1 MAESCWWV
9 YNVIISILLKE
20 GWYFYE
26 YPWNET
32 DIRFVWLSS
41 LYNPFNSFGERSIA
55 KKYCPVSL
63 LSVICKI
70 LEKLLNY
77 ELFND
82 SEKCVLFFYLQCCFR
97 SSWSTADLLT
107 NVSGRTDRIFSK
119 SGVTWAVA
127 LDVCKAFDRVWHTS
141 PLHKQK
147 SYEIS
152 LKLFGHIKY
161 FLKNKWLL
169 FSFWMGSLAKC
180 IQLIL
185 EFLKALF
192 LVLHYSYYI

>member
-82 SEKCVLFFYLQCCFR
+82 SEKCVLFFIY
-97 SSWSTADLLT
+97 
-107 NVSGRTDRIFSK
+107 NVVSGLLDQLQIFWQMCL
-119 SGVTWAVA
+119 V
-127 LDVCKAFDRVWHTS
+127 
-141 PLHKQK
+141 
-147 SYEIS
+147 E
-152 LKLFGHIKY
+152 
-161 FLKNKWLL
+161 
-169 FSFWMGSLAKC
+169 
-180 IQLIL
+180 LIG
-185 EFLKALF
+185 F
-192 LVLHYSYYI
+192 LVSLGLLELWHLMYARLSTGSDILVFFTNKNLMKFH